1 MLNPIS
7 TFRSLRDIATRRPY
21 LIGLV
26 GLGLLGEAARVGRVL
41 LFGGTVTVF
50 GHSGAEEWRT
60 ADGESWIAG
69 YVGWVGICGLIVLW
83 HAVSGW
89 RAKRRA
95 EAGVAVVRGAV
106 GTATARPASLPAG
119 SGVVVRSRKA
129 ETKWPSRLSR

>member
-1 MLNPIS
+1 MMNPIS
-7 TFRSLRDIATRRPY
+7 TFRRLRDIATRRPV
-21 LIGLV
+21 LVGLV

-60 ADGESWIAG
+60 AEGESWIAG

-83 HAVSGW
+83 NAVSGW

-95 EAGVAVVRGAV
+95 EAGAVVVKADVDTRA
-106 GTATARPASLPAG
+106 ARPAGLSTG
-119 SGVVVRSRKA
+119 SGVVVRSRRA
-129 ETKWPSRLSR
+129 ETRWPTRLSR